1 MVAAR
6 FKREAAIIVWSAF
19 VPRHMRQYL
28 RQLYRLIY
36 PKLYGRHDLKLIF
49 NATIRDLNERAR
61 LLLAATDFF
70 QGVVRSI
77 PISAPFGE
85 SVLVIAP
92 HQDDEAIGCGGA
104 IAAQVAA
111 GKRAVIVLLQD
122 GAGGHEELGMTRI
135 QMSELRNR
143 ESTAA
148 AISGGLPVPYFLNH
162 PDLSAASF
170 AIVGELVALIQEH
183 HADAIFSPFPLD
195 AHPDHRTAAA
205 LLAEALRQ
213 ISWPVR
219 VLTYE
224 VWGLC
229 IANVVLPIDHVI
241 DNKRRMLES
250 FVWAN
255 KALDYTNSTLG
266 LNMFRSRQLP
276 PGTCRY
282 AECFFE
288 LPKAD
293 YIEFMD
299 RMKQSSH

>member
-1 MVAAR
+1 
-6 FKREAAIIVWSAF
+6 
-19 VPRHMRQYL
+19 MRQYL

-36 PKLYGRHDLKLIF
+36 PKLYGRHDLKLIL
-49 NATIRDLNERAR
+49 NATIPYLNERAR

-104 IAAQVAA
+104 IAAQIGA

-135 QMSELRNR
+135 QMNELRNG
-143 ESTAA
+143 ESSAA
-148 AISGGLPVPYFLNH
+148 AATVGMTPVHFLNH
-162 PDLSAASF
+162 PDLLAASSV
-170 AIVGELVALIQEH
+170 IVGELVALIQQH
-183 HADAIFSPFPLD
+183 RADAIFSPFPLD
-195 AHPDHRTAAA
+195 AHPDHRTAAV

-213 ISWPVR
+213 IPWPVR

-241 DNKRRMLES
+241 DTKRRMLES

-255 KALDYTNSTLG
+255 QALDYTNSTIG
-266 LNMFRSRQLP
+266 LNMFRARQLP
-276 PGTCRY
+276 PGVCRY

-293 YIEFMD
+293 YISFMD
-299 RMKQSSH
+299 QLKQSAHP

>member
-1 MVAAR
+1 
-6 FKREAAIIVWSAF
+6 
-19 VPRHMRQYL
+19 MRQYL

-49 NATIRDLNERAR
+49 NATIPALNERAR

-104 IAAQVAA
+104 IAAQIGA
-111 GKRAVIVLLQD
+111 GKRAVIVMVQD
-122 GAGGHEELGMTRI
+122 GATGHEDLGMTRI

-143 ESTAA
+143 ESTVAA
-148 AISGGLPVPYFLNH
+148 SAAGLAAPHVLTH
-162 PDLSAASF
+162 PDLAAASS
-170 AIVGELVALIQEH
+170 AIVAELVALIQQH
-183 HADAIFSPFPLD
+183 RADAIFSPFPLD
-195 AHPDHRTAAA
+195 AHPDHRTAAV

-213 ISWPVR
+213 IPWPVR

-241 DNKRRMLES
+241 DTKRRMLES

-255 KALDYTNSTLG
+255 QALDYTNSTIG
-266 LNMFRSRQLP
+266 LNMFRARQLP
-276 PGTCRY
+276 PGVCRY

-293 YIEFMD
+293 YISFMD
-299 RMKQSSH
+299 QLKQSARP